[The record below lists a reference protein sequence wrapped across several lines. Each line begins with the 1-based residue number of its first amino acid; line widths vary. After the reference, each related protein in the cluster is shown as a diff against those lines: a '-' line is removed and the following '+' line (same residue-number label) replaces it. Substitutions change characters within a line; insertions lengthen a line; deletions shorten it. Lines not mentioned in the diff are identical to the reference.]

1 MHVFECVSDLVDVRS
16 LEVGVG
22 LLRFGRRRWR
32 WRRGRGR
39 SRFRFSWSW
48 FRRRRP
54 VNSVVLEEEEKKTK
68 LS

>member
-22 LLRFGRRRWR
+22 LLRFGRRRRR
-32 WRRGRGR
+32 WRRGRG
-39 SRFRFSWSW
+39 RFRFSWSW

-54 VNSVVLEEEEKKTK
+54 VKSVVLEEEEKKTK